1 MYYNY
6 PVGLPSS
13 DLDCLSYYT
22 QPQPSSKSDTDLK
35 KKIKGSWLPD
45 NEMWGLFG
53 FFLTKI
59 DGKFEKKSH
68 RECDLLEWCSPFRKN
83 CF

>member
-35 KKIKGSWLPD
+35 KKIKGSWLPER
-45 NEMWGLFG
+45 NVGSFWIF
-53 FFLTKI
+53 
-59 DGKFEKKSH
+59 
-68 RECDLLEWCSPFRKN
+68 PN
-83 CF
+83 